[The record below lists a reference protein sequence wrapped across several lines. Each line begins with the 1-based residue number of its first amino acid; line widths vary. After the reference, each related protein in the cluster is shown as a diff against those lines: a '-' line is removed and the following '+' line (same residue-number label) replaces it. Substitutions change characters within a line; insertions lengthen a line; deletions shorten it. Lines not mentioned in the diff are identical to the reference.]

1 MKNDGII
8 SVTIGDKTYNVE
20 DFENI
25 CDGNNKMKC
34 DFDIEF
40 IENYIDNQKQKLFG
54 NSTTHVFVYDDY
66 GCLQLLGTIKN
77 TNQ

>member
-25 CDGNNKMKC
+25 CDENNKMTYE
-34 DFDIEF
+34 FDIEC
-40 IENYIDNQKQKLFG
+40 IENYIENQKQKLFK
-54 NSTTHVFVYDDY
+54 NSTTHVFIYDDY